1 MVTRL
6 VEMGHDPLQVAAIA
20 LKIARGEEKQRP
32 IAPVSVVQ
40 EGRPPKARRIIKR
53 GIKGN
58 GRNGGN
64 GSREEGMVRLTLSA
78 GKSHGV
84 RPADVVGTIAYHAD
98 FPGNTIGEISILD
111 KHTLVDVPQQ
121 YVAQTLA
128 KAGKYR
134 IRKSAVTVALA

>member
-1 MVTRL
+1 MVTQL
-6 VEMGHDPLQVAAIA
+6 VEMGHDLLQVAAIA

-32 IAPVSVVQ
+32 IAHISEVFEV
-40 EGRPPKARRIIKR
+40 RPPKARREIKL
-53 GIKGN
+53 GKKGN
-58 GRNGGN
+58 GRNGAN
-64 GSREEGMVRLTLSA
+64 GSCEKGMVRLTLSA

-84 RPADVVGTIAYHAD
+84 RPADVVGTIAYHAN
-98 FPGNTIGEISILD
+98 FPGNTIGDISILD

-134 IRKSAVTVALA
+134 IRKSAVTVEIA